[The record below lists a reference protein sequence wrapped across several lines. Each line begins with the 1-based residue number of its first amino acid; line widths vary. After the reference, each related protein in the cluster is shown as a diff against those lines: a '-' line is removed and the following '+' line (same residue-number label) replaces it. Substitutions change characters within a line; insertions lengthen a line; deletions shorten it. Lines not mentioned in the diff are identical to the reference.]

1 MNYHDLIDRLR
12 SRSFSSKSRDPLA
25 EEAANA
31 IEVLSM
37 LREDDG
43 RAVSIMLEE
52 CSQMRELCANGR
64 YLTKDEE
71 RVLERLAKATLA
83 KSVLISEAEAKA
95 IASVLRRFSL
105 QGDEGTPVACN
116 SCLDGCE
123 DRQSTSLGLPALGDG
138 QGSGQSI

>member
-12 SRSFSSKSRDPLA
+12 SRSFSSKFRDHLV
-25 EEAANA
+25 EQAADA

-37 LREDDG
+37 LRDDD
-43 RAVSIMLEE
+43 
-52 CSQMRELCANGR
+52 GR

-83 KSVLISEAEAKA
+83 KSVLISEAEART
-95 IASVLRRFSL
+95 IGSILSRFAL
-105 QGDEGTPVACN
+105 HGDEGTPVACN

-123 DRQSTSLGLPALGDG
+123 DRQSTSLALPDLGDG
-138 QGSGQSI
+138 QGSGQST